1 MLLQSLPKTKTSA
14 SKVLLQKESMDGKIP
29 VLSAC
34 GAETESGTFAVEVG
48 SSAMKSRA
56 VKVLAKAAAAHAG
69 VVNCRELA
77 VQSHVREHK
86 TEAPSFGSELQ
97 GTSVAASPARQVRG
111 CVEGCRTFRGEK
123 VWPNPSVKR
132 TRNGVAPGPRGRV
145 VYPRPHG
152 PGATPLRAAY
162 LER

>member
-1 MLLQSLPKTKTSA
+1 MLLQPLPKTKTSA
-14 SKVLLQKESMDGKIP
+14 SKRLQHLECTDGQSP

-34 GAETESGTFAVEVG
+34 GAKTGAATLAVEVG
-48 SSAMKSRA
+48 NNQMNRRPVRLRQPQPLRLQE
-56 VKVLAKAAAAHAG
+56 VKVKVHVARCCGPEGNTRVVPFSTVSLG
-69 VVNCRELA
+69 VLSI
-77 VQSHVREHK
+77 Q
-86 TEAPSFGSELQ
+86 
-97 GTSVAASPARQVRG
+97 SPARRVSACARR
-111 CVEGCRTFRGEK
+111 CRAFGGEK

-152 PGATPLRAAY
+152 PGATPSRAAY